1 MSRFGRVRRVRR
13 RPDHWD
19 SPHDRARLR
28 IAERMDGDLR
38 NEEAAWL
45 DEHLA
50 DCVSCA
56 GLATQYAA
64 DRDALRALRAV
75 APEPPRDLWARTAS
89 AIERESGGHGRREA
103 GRRPSRIPLGALSGI
118 AVIAVVIGVSTLSG
132 GFFTTQSGISEKPS
146 DMTGTTTGEGGS
158 EFIAQATPFSV
169 FAGEVQ
175 WVDTSANGSL
185 AYNRAPVDEV
195 CPTEDTSGCPTL
207 KDASQQDLP
216 IVNKPRTII
225 ESPIDG
231 RAVAVA
237 DDGAGGGDQIIIF
250 DLPEASATP
259 PPTPIQ
265 TPTPVAS
272 ASAAP
277 TGSAV
282 VASSAPASADP
293 AATPTPTSSA
303 ATGSPTP
310 SPTPVDPTATPSV
323 SPAVPSPSPSPL
335 LSPTPSIAVSIAIAS
350 DIELVGESA
359 AFSADGSWFA
369 FTARP
374 GDRSRGPDVY
384 VWQVGEASAHPLTAD
399 GRTVFASW
407 DGNEIVASRPLPMRS
422 LSTESRAV
430 PRSVRIDP
438 ATGVESAAGDVWRP
452 VVDPTHSR
460 AIGWMGSLTLAEDGA
475 TWTPDEGTLELRDW
489 SAGGAQS
496 QGSGQGRGGLVVA
509 DAAKAGFDVRWDE
522 AGDWVAIWVAD
533 PGDPSVGR
541 LSLYRVD
548 IARGRLEL
556 PKDAPAGVPALP
568 GFSIGEGRLAW
579 ATPPGQDGEGSRVQ
593 IVAWNEDGVGSIESA
608 PGEDVV
614 IIR

>member
-28 IAERMDGDLR
+28 IAERMAGDLR

-45 DEHLA
+45 DEHVA
-50 DCVSCA
+50 DCAACMSLSA
-56 GLATQYAA
+56 QYAA
-64 DRDALRALRAV
+64 DRDALRALRDV

-89 AIERESGGHGRREA
+89 AIERESGGRGPRA
-103 GRRPSRIPLGALSGI
+103 VGRRPSRIPLSALSGI
-118 AVIAVVIGVSTLSG
+118 AVIAVVIGVSTMSG
-132 GFFTTQSGISEKPS
+132 GLFSQGQDAFSEKPS
-146 DMTGTTTGEGGS
+146 DQTSTTGGDGGS
-158 EFIAQATPFSV
+158 EATIAQATPFSV
-169 FAGEVQ
+169 FAGPVQ
-175 WVDTSANGSL
+175 WVDTAANGSL

-195 CPTEDTSGCPTL
+195 CPTADTSGCPTL
-207 KDASQQDLP
+207 KDANQQDLA

-225 ESPIDG
+225 ESPNDG
-231 RAVAVA
+231 QAVAVA
-237 DDGAGGGDQIIIF
+237 DDGAGGGDQLIIF
-250 DLPEASATP
+250 DLPEASPAP

-265 TPTPVAS
+265 TPIPTPTS
-272 ASAAP
+272 SAAP

-282 VASSAPASADP
+282 VASSASASAEP
-293 AATPTPTSSA
+293 RSATPTPPE
-303 ATGSPTP
+303 ATTTPTP
-310 SPTPVDPTATPSV
+310 SPTDIDTTATPSA
-323 SPAVPSPSPSPL
+323 PPLPSPTPSPL
-335 LSPTPSIAVSIAIAS
+335 LSPTPAIASSIAIAS

-374 GDRSRGPDVY
+374 DDRSRGPDVY
-384 VWQVGEASAHPLTAD
+384 VWQVGDASARPITTD

-407 DGNEIVASRPLPMRS
+407 DGNEIVASRPLPVRS
-422 LSTESRAV
+422 ELDDAV
-430 PRSVRIDP
+430 PVTVRIDP
-438 ATGVESAAGDVWRP
+438 VTGEESAAGDVWRP
-452 VVDPTHSR
+452 VVDPTRSR
-460 AIGWMGSLTLAEDGA
+460 AIGWTGSLTLADDGS
-475 TWTPDEGTLELRDW
+475 TWTPNEGTLELRDW
-489 SAGGAQS
+489 TAVGAQR
-496 QGSGQGRGGLVVA
+496 QGSGQGRDGRVVA

-522 AGDWVAIWVAD
+522 TGDWVAIWVAD

-548 IARGRLEL
+548 TARGRLEL